1 MLAASGISASP
12 SIDNM
17 WDFNVMILGPSQSP
31 YEGTSITNEV
41 IIFFQNCDYNSFEV
55 RHFVAVSSKM
65 GFWLDIFFGIIDEV
79 MG

>member
-1 MLAASGISASP
+1 
-12 SIDNM
+12 
-17 WDFNVMILGPSQSP
+17 MILGPSQSP

-65 GFWLDIFFGIIDEV
+65 GF
-79 MG
+79 